1 MATTPALLSE
11 LVQHFRVHV
20 CLHRNGGGF
29 TDVEE
34 YLERVVPANRV
45 TEVAGLLKSFQ
56 VEDLLAMTD
65 GDILQ
70 LVILMEEKL
79 TFEAR
84 FLHRYLRAAPR
95 IHCTNHKLPFSI
107 RDHAFSMVR

>member
-1 MATTPALLSE
+1 M
-11 LVQHFRVHV
+11 
-20 CLHRNGGGF
+20 
-29 TDVEE
+29 
-34 YLERVVPANRV
+34 VPANRL

-70 LVILMEEKL
+70 LVILVEQKL

-84 FLHRYLRAAPR
+84 FLYRYLRAALR
-95 IHCTNHKLPFSI
+95 IHCMNHKLPFSI
-107 RDHAFSMVR
+107 RDHALSMVR